1 MDIQYNES
9 LYQLICLIH
18 LTWLTDNNLFTS
30 REGGR
35 KQDIFMSTM
44 VVILD
49 GCSFH
54 YAHQRKVCM
63 KIMTKNRIFSGR
75 DLSIE
80 VANHSQSI
88 FTLIKN
94 SNFSIL
100 NVFYHKC
107 KKKPNELLF

>member
-1 MDIQYNES
+1 MYENSDENIG
-9 LYQLICLIH
+9 
-18 LTWLTDNNLFTS
+18 NLE
-30 REGGR
+30 EG
-35 KQDIFMSTM
+35 
-44 VVILD
+44 
-49 GCSFH
+49 
-54 YAHQRKVCM
+54 
-63 KIMTKNRIFSGR
+63 